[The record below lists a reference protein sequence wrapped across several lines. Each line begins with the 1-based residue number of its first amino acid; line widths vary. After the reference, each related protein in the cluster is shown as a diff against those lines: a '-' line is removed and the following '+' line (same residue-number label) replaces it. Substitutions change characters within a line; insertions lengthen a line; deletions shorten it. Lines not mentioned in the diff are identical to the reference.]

1 MKGFR
6 MLLYLLLLVVFTNT
20 KSSAQVPSTDSLLS
34 KALQTDQLLP
44 MLIDSAIKYSPV
56 VRRMA
61 NSVNFADENLQ
72 MNKKNIYSSLSLI
85 SSYNY
90 GTNYSAVNN
99 ATGSSLNN
107 FTTSQTGFY
116 NMGIGIQL
124 PLTQILSR
132 KNLIRSG
139 VAQVNIATAD
149 KDNAE
154 LYVKQEVIRI
164 YQEFKL
170 SHKLV
175 MIGSKNKE
183 SAQVNYAMAEKEFL
197 NGQSSVDQE
206 ARVWDIYNKSIIEYE
221 TYLNRFQT
229 AFMQLESYTGTSLSS
244 LIKQV
249 K

>member
-1 MKGFR
+1 

-20 KSSAQVPSTDSLLS
+20 KSSAQVPSTDSLLT

-139 VAQVNIATAD
+139 VAQVNQAD
-149 KDNAE
+149 KILSNQLLREDLITKGKKNA
-154 LYVKQEVIRI
+154 LR
-164 YQEFKL
+164 FNWTD
-170 SHKLV
+170 S
-175 MIGSKNKE
+175 
-183 SAQVNYAMAEKEFL
+183 VNTL
-197 NGQSSVDQE
+197 LG
-206 ARVWDIYNKSIIEYE
+206 IYNK
-221 TYLNRFQT
+221 LVRPDN
-229 AFMQLESYTGTSLSS
+229 
-244 LIKQV
+244 
-249 K
+249 

>member
-107 FTTSQTGFY
+107 FTT
-116 NMGIGIQL
+116 IIW
-124 PLTQILSR
+124 
-132 KNLIRSG
+132 
-139 VAQVNIATAD
+139 
-149 KDNAE
+149 E
-154 LYVKQEVIRI
+154 LAY
-164 YQEFKL
+164 
-170 SHKLV
+170 SCP
-175 MIGSKNKE
+175 
-183 SAQVNYAMAEKEFL
+183 
-197 NGQSSVDQE
+197 
-206 ARVWDIYNKSIIEYE
+206 
-221 TYLNRFQT
+221 
-229 AFMQLESYTGTSLSS
+229 
-244 LIKQV
+244 
-249 K
+249 